1 MVQLDIGRRPVHRA
15 DQCDAVVIFVEA
27 HEHHAAGHH
36 VVGID
41 IGNLEPQN
49 LDVET
54 HRALDIGA
62 IEHDMPKFHDIERD
76 VFRPSASTDR
86 GRIDSHASGAP
97 SKAALHCIPRRVLMS
112 REEKAGLWRH
122 GSGSSW
128 IRKRVT
134 TTVPPPDAALNG
146 AVDAFAAPLPDW
158 FRCSPA
164 CRVDHRAVRTHTDR
178 YRSGGQSY
186 SFKSREAV
194 PRRIKSRSIA
204 FRPSTSRS
212 CTGRR
217 YPMSRQ

>member
-1 MVQLDIGRRPVHRA
+1 
-15 DQCDAVVIFVEA
+15 
-27 HEHHAAGHH
+27 
-36 VVGID
+36 
-41 IGNLEPQN
+41 
-49 LDVET
+49 
-54 HRALDIGA
+54 
-62 IEHDMPKFHDIERD
+62 
-76 VFRPSASTDR
+76 
-86 GRIDSHASGAP
+86 
-97 SKAALHCIPRRVLMS
+97 MS
-112 REEKAGLWRH
+112 REEKAGLWWR

-146 AVDAFAAPLPDW
+146 AVDAFAAPFPAIGSGAARHVVSIIA
-158 FRCSPA
+158 RCE
-164 CRVDHRAVRTHTDR
+164 RTPIGIDLEE
-178 YRSGGQSY
+178 QSY